1 MFNEFDTSGD
11 NQLSVE
17 EFARAI
23 YNVMLADNEEYS
35 EDDEDEHLHW
45 IHKSCLWT
53 NILLITKVQD

>member
-35 EDDEDEHLHW
+35 EDDEDEHL
-45 IHKSCLWT
+45 
-53 NILLITKVQD
+53 N